1 MGLRTLSASP
11 FGSRGIAHSS
21 SETPYPGIWLA
32 SKSSMVLVHGENQVI
47 LGSWAKHTFIWHP
60 QAPPPC
66 TQPCPK
72 PPGSTPAQRPALAP
86 RVPQLHGRH
95 QPPPQPPPAASPSPG
110 RGFEDFSAASNSRSH
125 RLCSEPL
132 VGPRSRRS
140 LRRPGSEAGDLAQ
153 DFAHLSPPPLHP
165 AHSPERSV
173 KSLHD
178 GILLCYFNAIL
189 AQA

>member
-1 MGLRTLSASP
+1 MYPITLWKQGHCPLLSRNTLPRHMACFKELDVASSWRKPGDIGFLGKAHFYLASP
-11 FGSRGIAHSS
+11 
-21 SETPYPGIWLA
+21 
-32 SKSSMVLVHGENQVI
+32 
-47 LGSWAKHTFIWHP
+47 
-60 QAPPPC
+60 APF

-95 QPPPQPPPAASPSPG
+95 QPHPQPPPAASPSPG

>member
-1 MGLRTLSASP
+1 ML
-11 FGSRGIAHSS
+11 
-21 SETPYPGIWLA
+21 
-32 SKSSMVLVHGENQVI
+32 LVHGENQVI
-47 LGSWAKHTFIWHP
+47 LGSWANTLLSGIPRLRHP
-60 QAPPPC
+60 SLRRAQNPLGPPQC
-66 TQPCPK
+66 
-72 PPGSTPAQRPALAP
+72 PALAP

-95 QPPPQPPPAASPSPG
+95 QPHPQPPPAASPSPS
-110 RGFEDFSAASNSRSH
+110 RGFEDFSAAANSRSH